1 MFNLDYET
9 LRGVVRSGPAPLF
22 ATVSGAHLYGFP
34 SPDSDVD
41 LRGAFV
47 LPLREV
53 LGLRQSVETLTISR
67 DEGIQV
73 DWVAHDV
80 RKFVHLMTGRNG
92 YVLEQVFSPLVVL
105 GGPWLDELR
114 ELGRGCITRNLY
126 HHYRGFAHNQRQA
139 LAKEGATVKDLL
151 YAYRVLFTGIHVLR
165 SGQVEAN
172 LLAHAPRSTPMRITT
187 SPTRTGVAC
196 PSRWEAGGRSWPRKL
211 HADTSASAASAP
223 RTFSAWRRGSRDGSS
238 PEHSRRRGQASFR
251 LDHAAF
257 PQHHGGNGRPP
268 NHPGASNLRHL
279 PLLYRF
285 VDDTIM

>member
-1 MFNLDYET
+1 VLNLDYEM
-9 LRGVVRSGPAPLF
+9 LRGLVRSGPAPLF

-47 LPLREV
+47 LPLREI
-53 LGLRQSVETLTISR
+53 LGLRQAVETLTISR

-126 HHYRGFAHNQRQA
+126 HHYRGFARNQRQA

-172 LLAHAPRSTPMRITT
+172 LLALREVEPVPGIDELIARKREGAETAIL
-187 SPTRTGVAC
+187 GAE
-196 PSRWEAGGRSWPRKL
+196 EADAHGRALDGLEGRMQE
-211 HADTSASAASAP
+211 A
-223 RTFSAWRRGSRDGSS
+223 FDGSQL
-238 PEHSRRRGQASFR
+238 PEKCTTFDGLHDFVVRAR
-251 LDHAAF
+251 LES
-257 PQHHGGNGRPP
+257 GR
-268 NHPGASNLRHL
+268 A
-279 PLLYRF
+279 
-285 VDDTIM
+285 